1 MGITATGFLA
11 GLANYGIGQK
21 IITDN
26 PAWGTVLDRSHKFS
40 GGIGVSYLDYIAN
53 HQIIYGDY
61 YGSPT
66 EYYGYGNKMGI
77 GSVKNTFIHL
87 IISP

>member
-1 MGITATGFLA
+1 MKNRGLKHKDIFGYLGMSGRQFLGITAAGFFA
-11 GLANYGIGQK
+11 GMANYGIDQGSGK
-21 IITDN
+21 FKDGSILN
-26 PAWGTVLDRSHKFS
+26 RVHKFA

-66 EYYGYGNKMGI
+66 EYYG
-77 GSVKNTFIHL
+77 
-87 IISP
+87 